1 LIGFNPKDFQQMKI
15 SQDFGLKLKITVQIF
30 EEICKTFRHPITLLV
45 FEVFWLQIRRR
56 RLGLRRAYSTHSQI
70 SLIFIPIP
78 KSNIFKLTKQDE
90 SVSLDFNNH
99 SLSTF
104 WDDFEGNL

>member
-1 LIGFNPKDFQQMKI
+1 MKI
-15 SQDFGLKLKITVQIF
+15 SQDFGLKLKKTVKF
-30 EEICKTFRHPITLLV
+30 LKKFCKTFRHPITLLV

-90 SVSLDFNNH
+90 SVSLDFNDH
-99 SLSTF
+99 SLITF
-104 WDDFEGNL
+104 WDYFEGNL